1 MAKNVSTPD
10 ISLVK
15 NAPIAELVLNRPPA
29 KNAISH
35 AMWRA
40 IPGLVGEA
48 ASDPAIRVLVIHG
61 GDTASF
67 SAGADIAELAKI
79 ADTPEAAD
87 HFHEQMR
94 IALETLARFPGPVIA
109 RIDGPCIGAGMALAL
124 ACDLRFAAN
133 TARFGVTPAKLGLTY
148 PLADTRALVALI
160 GPARAKD
167 LIFSSRLI
175 DADEALRL
183 GLVER
188 VLPEHELIDYTQ
200 SYVQQLCERSAH
212 TQRAM
217 KTMINAM
224 GDHDPVLSLQS
235 QDVFIESFSITD
247 FKEGVLA
254 FSQKRKPDFS

>member
-1 MAKNVSTPD
+1 MGVPD
-10 ISLVK
+10 DLYLTK
-15 NAPIAELVLNRPPA
+15 NAPIGELVLNRPLA
-29 KNAISH
+29 RNAISN

-40 IPGLVGEA
+40 MPGLIGEA
-48 ASDPAIRVLVIHG
+48 ASDPAIRVLVMHG
-61 GDTASF
+61 GDGGAF
-67 SAGADIAELAKI
+67 SAGADIAELATI

-87 HFHEQMR
+87 RFHAQMSM
-94 IALETLARFPGPVIA
+94 ALKTLANFPGPVIA
-109 RIDGPCIGAGMALAL
+109 RIDGPCIGAGLALAL
-124 ACDLRFAAN
+124 ACDLRFAATN
-133 TARFGVTPAKLGLTY
+133 ARFGVTPAKLGLTY

-167 LIFSSRLI
+167 LIFSSRLLN
-175 DADEALRL
+175 ADEASNL

-188 VLPEHELIDYTQ
+188 VLPENELIDYT
-200 SYVQQLCERSAH
+200 YNYAQQLCERSAH

-217 KTMINAM
+217 KAMINAM
-224 GDHDPVLSLQS
+224 VDHDPVLSLQS

>member
-1 MAKNVSTPD
+1 MSTPD
-10 ISLVK
+10 ISLIK
-15 NAPIAELVLNRPPA
+15 DGAIAELVLNRPRA
-29 KNAISH
+29 KNAINN

-40 IPGLVGEA
+40 MPGLIGEA
-48 ASDPAIRVLVIHG
+48 ASDPAIRVLVVHG
-61 GDTASF
+61 GDNGAF
-67 SAGADIAELAKI
+67 SAGADIAELATI
-79 ADTPEAAD
+79 ADVPEAAD
-87 HFHEQMR
+87 RFHAQMSM
-94 IALETLARFPGPVIA
+94 ALKTLTNFPGPVIA
-109 RIDGPCIGAGMALAL
+109 RIDGPCIGAGLALAL

-148 PLADTRALVALI
+148 PLSDTRALVALI
-160 GPARAKD
+160 GAARAKD
-167 LIFSSRLI
+167 LIFSARLM

-188 VLPEHELIDYTQ
+188 VVPENELIDYTGD
-200 SYVQQLCERSAH
+200 YAKQLCGRSAH

-224 GDHDPVLSLQS
+224 GDHNTVLSLQS
-235 QDVFIESFSITD
+235 QGIFIESFSIAD

>member
-1 MAKNVSTPD
+1 VSTSD

-15 NAPIAELVLNRPPA
+15 NGSIAELVLNRPRA
-29 KNAISH
+29 KNAICN

-40 IPGLVGEA
+40 MPGLIGEA
-48 ASDPAIRVLVIHG
+48 ASDPAIRVLMVHG
-61 GDTASF
+61 GDGGAF
-67 SAGADIAELAKI
+67 SAGADIVELATI

-87 HFHEQMR
+87 RFHAQMSM
-94 IALETLARFPGPVIA
+94 ALKTLANFPGPVIA
-109 RIDGPCIGAGMALAL
+109 RIDGPCIGAGLALAL
-124 ACDLRFAAN
+124 ACDLRFATN

-160 GPARAKD
+160 GAARAKD
-167 LIFSSRLI
+167 LIFSARLM

-188 VLPEHELIDYTQ
+188 VVPENELIDYAQT
-200 SYVQQLCERSAH
+200 YAQQLCEPSAH

-224 GDHDPVLSLQS
+224 GDHNTVLSLQS
-235 QDVFIESFSITD
+235 QDIFIESFSIAD

-254 FSQKRKPDFS
+254 FSRKRKPDFS